1 VTTRLAGALPA
12 DDANGL
18 VVIHRELL
26 EDPEQQHVVVGV
38 VDCITIT
45 ENVEK
50 GTRTPTAR
58 FLRIEAV
65 IDPDSAAVIQAL
77 LRKLHEARCGR
88 TPLPGLEEDEPRE
101 RLPYRDSE

>member
-1 VTTRLAGALPA
+1 M
-12 DDANGL
+12 
-18 VVIHRELL
+18 
-26 EDPEQQHVVVGV
+26 
-38 VDCITIT
+38 
-45 ENVEK
+45 
-50 GTRTPTAR
+50 TPT
-58 FLRIEAV
+58 IEAV